1 MTEANLGAKV
11 TADIADFNKKFGEMR
26 STLDKL
32 GADVSG
38 GVGNANRALGQ
49 MEKQIGG
56 IGKVLS
62 SGVLVELGKGLTAAV
77 MEPLIGIGKEAVF
90 MADKMNQSKNAFT
103 TMLGS
108 ADKAAQFLQTLQDI
122 AVKTPFEFT
131 QLQDASKRLL
141 AMGIAADK
149 IPNMILNI
157 GDAVSGLGSG
167 AQGFDRITTALGQM
181 NAKGRATAEEMKQFT
196 EAGIGAWDAL
206 AKHLN
211 VSVAQ
216 AMEMV
221 TKRQVDSATAITAIM
236 AGMGERFGGL
246 MAQQSAT
253 VEGQLSNLKD
263 TSAMI
268 LTGIGQELITALKLP
283 DVIAAV
289 GGFAREFLGWF
300 TSLDAGTKQVILV
313 VAGAFAAS
321 GPILVAVGAFMA
333 AMAVVTAPMLTGGA
347 IVAGIIAG
355 VGLII
360 LNWQKIKDTGT
371 ALWTGL
377 TTTVSN
383 VVTAM
388 MNRIESAMSR
398 IKSVLIDPV
407 QSATDAVVGLF
418 KRMGGEIVFN
428 SIVPDMVDEIGRH
441 MQNLDVAMTAP
452 ARNATVA
459 TAKIFEGLAFT
470 TQSAMNQVVSTI
482 NFAWGSATQGVS
494 QALAQMTTAQ
504 VNWAQVGIQI
514 GQQFLSAMINQI
526 ISLMTQWALATVF
539 GQTQNV
545 AQLTA
550 HTAMEAAKTT
560 ATATAEASR
569 VALAAAANKAMLAG
583 VTTTLVAFGTIGN
596 AAMAVMAMALQGVVG
611 FLMAVAA
618 AVAPIPYVG
627 QALAGAIIVG
637 ATLAQ
642 VTGMAAIA
650 AGTAALNTALG
661 GAIVTAT
668 TALATPFATG
678 GIVTGPTLAL
688 IGEAGPEA
696 VVPLNRRHGF
706 GAGDRRPV
714 QITVELDGQTLMR
727 YVGAHLPEVLRVQ
740 QGLPA

>member
-1 MTEANLGAKV
+1 MTEANLSAKV
-11 TADIADFNKKFGEMR
+11 TADIADFNKKFGEMHR
-26 STLDKL
+26 TLDKL

-38 GVGNANRALGQ
+38 GVGGASKALGQ
-49 MEKQIGG
+49 MEKHLGG

-90 MADKMNQSKNAFT
+90 MADKMNQAKNAFT

-149 IPNMILNI
+149 IPTMILNI

-167 AQGFDRITTALGQM
+167 TQGFDRITTALGQM

-253 VEGQLSNLKD
+253 IEGQLSNLKD

-268 LTGIGQELITALKLP
+268 LTGLGQELITVLRLP

-300 TSLDAGTKQVILV
+300 TALDAGTKQIILV

-333 AMAVVTAPMLTGGA
+333 AMAVVTAPMLAGGA

-377 TTTVSN
+377 TNTVTS
-383 VVTAM
+383 VVDRMVAG
-388 MNRIESAMSR
+388 
-398 IKSVLIDPV
+398 IDAAIAKLGAILDGV
-407 QSATDAVVGLF
+407 REKTDAVKEYFRSLYDAVVGHSY
-418 KRMGGEIVFN
+418 I
-428 SIVPDMVDEIGRH
+428 PDMVDEIGRH

-470 TQSAMNQVVSTI
+470 TQDAMNQVVSTI

-494 QALAQMTTAQ
+494 QALAQMTSAQ

-514 GQQFLSAMINQI
+514 GQQFLAAMINQI
-526 ISLMTQWALATVF
+526 ISLMTQWALAAVF
-539 GQTQNV
+539 GQK
-545 AQLTA
+545 A
-550 HTAMEAAKTT
+550 HTAMETAKTA
-560 ATATAEASR
+560 ATVAGNAARLGTTVAT
-569 VALAAAANKAMLAG
+569 NKAMLAS
-583 VTTTLVAFGTIGN
+583 VTSTIVGFGAVGN
-596 AAMAVMAMALQGVVG
+596 AAMAVMAAALEGVVA
-611 FLMAVAA
+611 FMMAVAA
-618 AVAPIPYVG
+618 SVSYVPIVG
-627 QALAGAIIVG
+627 QALAGTIIVG
-637 ATLAQ
+637 ATKAQ
-642 VTGMAAIA
+642 IVGAAAIIA
-650 AGTAALNTALG
+650 ATAALNVALG
-661 GAIVTAT
+661 GATVAAT
-668 TALATPFATG
+668 TALATPLASG
-678 GIVTGPTLAL
+678 GIVTGPTFAL

-696 VVPLNRRHGF
+696 VIPLSRAGGF
-706 GAGDRRPV
+706 GDRRPTHV
-714 QITVELDGQTLMR
+714 HVHLNGREIALAVADDLP
-727 YVGAHLPEVLRVQ
+727 GALRTMGV
-740 QGLPA
+740 PA